1 MRKLIMAV
9 YWVAALFMISAVVR
23 SLGYTFVES
32 LFMASFFL
40 PGVFLALYFHHRMSL
55 DASRKPL
62 DMVYVGLAVIV
73 LEILLTLSAHSVV
86 LWMRGAF
93 QDLERW
99 SDMPDILVNP
109 FFIVIVDTFF
119 ILLNGFLWSWLG
131 RKFPDKEVSVTFFSD
146 RSKVRVD
153 VADILYVE
161 SNDTVTNVILAG
173 GKRFRNKT
181 SISRWED
188 ILGEPFIR
196 VHRSYLVRKD
206 AIEEV
211 TSDSVKLG
219 QLSLP
224 LSRSHRD
231 NVRIFYQ
238 RKLLKG

>member
-1 MRKLIMAV
+1 MAA
-9 YWVAALFMISAVVR
+9 YWCAALFIISAVVS

-32 LFMASFFL
+32 LFVASFFL
-40 PGVFLALYFHHRMSL
+40 PGMFLALYLYHRITL
-55 DASRKPL
+55 DSSRKSS
-62 DMVYVGLAVIV
+62 DIVYVALAVIV
-73 LEILLTLSAHSVV
+73 LEILLTLSAHFVI
-86 LWMRGAF
+86 LWIRGAF
-93 QDLERW
+93 QDLELW

-131 RKFPDKEVSVTFFSD
+131 RKLPDREVSVTFFSD
-146 RSKVRVD
+146 RAKVKVE

-161 SNDTVTNVILAG
+161 SNDTVTNIVLADG
-173 GKRFRNKT
+173 RRFRNKT

-206 AIEEV
+206 SIEEV

-224 LSRSHRD
+224 LSRSYRE
-231 NVRIFYQ
+231 NVKTFYQ

>member
-1 MRKLIMAV
+1 MAA
-9 YWVAALFMISAVVR
+9 YWCSALFIISAVVS

-40 PGVFLALYFHHRMSL
+40 PGMFLALYLHHRISL
-55 DASRKPL
+55 DASRRPL

-131 RKFPDKEVSVTFFSD
+131 RKFPDKEVSVTFFSE

-153 VADILYVE
+153 VADILYV
-161 SNDTVTNVILAG
+161 
-173 GKRFRNKT
+173 KRFRNKT

-206 AIEEV
+206 AIDEV
-211 TSDSVKLG
+211 TSESVKLG

-231 NVRIFYQ
+231 NVRTFYQ
-238 RKLLKG
+238 RKLLKE

>member
-1 MRKLIMAV
+1 MAS
-9 YWVAALFMISAVVR
+9 YWCAALFIISAVVS

-40 PGVFLALYFHHRMSL
+40 PGMFSALYLHHRMAIDS
-55 DASRKPL
+55 SRKPL

-73 LEILLTLSAHSVV
+73 LEILLTLSAHSVI

-119 ILLNGFLWSWLG
+119 ILLNGFLWSWLE
-131 RKFPDKEVSVTFFSD
+131 RKFPDKEMSVTFFSD
-146 RSKVRVD
+146 RSKVRVNVD
-153 VADILYVE
+153 DILYVE
-161 SNDTVTNVILAG
+161 SNDTVTNVVLAG
-173 GKRFRNKT
+173 GSRYRNKT

-196 VHRSYLVRKD
+196 IHRSYLVRKD
-206 AIEEV
+206 AIDDV
-211 TSDSVKLG
+211 MSDCVKLG

-231 NVRIFYQ
+231 NVRTFYQ